1 MSHLLLLI
9 PAGIGLAVGAVVITK
24 KQAATATAA
33 SAATAQQLANPV
45 ALAKVVDT
53 QPASAVSPAVQQVI
67 LANPSGATVA
77 SAQLAQQTGDAL
89 AAAQQAALANPS
101 PAANAAVVQA
111 GVNTAAATAAQDQ
124 AGTPDPGVPAGTVDP
139 TAAST
144 NGEFGYG
151 GRFGADRFGYGRS
164 TFGAV
169 SLTHAP
175 NFAAKIRGQI
185 RRFHPHAGR

>member
-1 MSHLLLLI
+1 MSPLLLLI
-9 PAGIGLAVGAVVITK
+9 PAGIGLAVGAVVISK
-24 KQAATATAA
+24 KQTTAA
-33 SAATAQQLANPV
+33 SAATAQQLANPI

-111 GVNTAAATAAQDQ
+111 GVNNAAATAAQDQ
-124 AGTPDPGVPAGTVDP
+124 AGTPDPGVAAGTVDP
-139 TAAST
+139 TVAST

-151 GRFGADRFGYGRS
+151 GRFGAGRFGYGMGS
-164 TFGAV
+164 GTFGAV